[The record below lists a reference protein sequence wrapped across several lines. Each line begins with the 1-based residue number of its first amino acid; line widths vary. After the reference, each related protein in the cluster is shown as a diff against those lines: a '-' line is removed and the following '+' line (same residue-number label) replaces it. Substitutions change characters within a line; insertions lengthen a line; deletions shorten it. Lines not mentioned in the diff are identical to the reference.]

1 MSEPTADEISRFHRY
16 FAIKSNN
23 EFWSLSEE
31 DLGEDD
37 KQKLLNLAFTSL
49 YHWGEVGNDE
59 NIHLANLAVARAF
72 CISDSPSSVQYIQK
86 AFDYFDE
93 QGADWIQAFTNA
105 VYSHASLI
113 VGLKSESLR
122 FYEKAVH
129 VQSKLSE
136 GDRKVF
142 DATFRLIP
150 VPSLA

>member
-1 MSEPTADEISRFHRY
+1 MSKPNADEISRLHRY

-23 EFWSLSEE
+23 EFWSLSED
-31 DLGEDD
+31 DLVEND
-37 KQKLLNLAFTSL
+37 KQKILALSFASL
-49 YHWGEVGNDE
+49 YHWTEVGNDE

-72 CISDSPSSVQYIQK
+72 CICGSPLSVHYIQK

-113 VGLKSESLR
+113 VGQRSQSLK
-122 FYEKAVH
+122 FYEKAVS

-136 GDRKVF
+136 SDRKVF
-142 DATFRLIP
+142 DATFSLIP